1 MKFYKSEAEYNQE
14 KINSSFLELLKDI
27 NIKKEAY
34 TNNYGEAPKVIVMT
48 QTEFKIAWDYCNG
61 SYWGNY
67 GHKVEEPTIL
77 GMKIIVE

>member
-27 NIKKEAY
+27 GINKEAH

-48 QTEFKIAWDYCNG
+48 QSEFKIVFEYCNG
-61 SYWGNY
+61 TYWGNY
-67 GHKVEEPTIL
+67 GHKLEEPTIL

>member
-1 MKFYKSEAEYNQE
+1 MKFFKSEAEYNQE

-27 NIKKEAY
+27 SIKKEAY

-48 QTEFKIAWDYCNG
+48 QTEFKIVFEYCNG
-61 SYWGNY
+61 TYWGNY
-67 GHKVEEPTIL
+67 GHKLEEPSIL